1 MKILITGKR
10 GLAAALLNNLQQHSV
25 VLTDQQNYNIR
36 DVKNWASNFCD
47 FDICINCAY
56 DTWHQISVLEEF
68 YSMWHNDPKKII
80 VNVGS
85 TVSSYS
91 RSELS
96 KEHEYSSYRLHK
108 QALELCFNKLVKV
121 AACDI
126 KLVNP
131 GPIDT
136 DLVSHLTCTKMSPA
150 HVAERISWM
159 INQPDIK
166 RLDLW
171 L

>member
-1 MKILITGKR
+1 MKILVTGKR
-10 GLAAALLNNLQQHSV
+10 GLAAALVNSLQQHRV
-25 VLTDQQNYNIR
+25 FLTDQQNYNIQ
-36 DVKNWASNFCD
+36 DVKAWASRFANFD
-47 FDICINCAY
+47 VCINCAH
-56 DTWHQISVLEEF
+56 DSWHQVSVLEEF
-68 YSMWHNDPKKII
+68 YSMWHSDPNKII

-91 RSELS
+91 RTELD
-96 KEHEYSSYRLHK
+96 KEHEYFPYRLHK

-121 AACDI
+121 AKCNI

-131 GPIDT
+131 GPMDT
-136 DLVSHLTCTKMSPA
+136 SMISHLTCTKMTPA
-150 HVAERISWM
+150 HVADRISWL
-159 INQPDIK
+159 INQPDVK

>member
-1 MKILITGKR
+1 MKILITGRR
-10 GLAAALLNNLQQHSV
+10 GLAAALINTLQQHHVFS
-25 VLTDQQNYNIR
+25 TDQQNYNIKN
-36 DVKNWASNFCD
+36 VKNWASEFSE

-56 DTWHQISVLEEF
+56 DSWHQVGVLEQF
-68 YSMWHNDPKKII
+68 YAMWKDNPKKII
-80 VNVGS
+80 VNIGS
-85 TVSSYS
+85 TVSNYS
-91 RSELS
+91 RTELD
-96 KEHEYSSYRLHK
+96 KEYEYSPYRLHK
-108 QALELCFNKLVKV
+108 QALELCFNKLVRV
-121 AACDI
+121 AQCDI

-136 DLVSHLTCTKMSPA
+136 DMISHLNCTKMLPA
-150 HVAERISWM
+150 HVADRISWI

>member
-10 GLAAALLNNLQQHSV
+10 GLSAALINTLTQHHIHS
-25 VLTDQQNYNIR
+25 TDQQNYNIQQ
-36 DVKNWASNFCD
+36 VKDWAAEFVD
-47 FDICINCAY
+47 FDVCINCAY
-56 DTWHQISVLEEF
+56 DSWHQVSVLEEF
-68 YSMWHNDPKKII
+68 NAMWKDDSSKTI
-80 VNVGS
+80 VNIGS
-85 TVSSYS
+85 IVSSYS
-91 RSELS
+91 RTEVD
-96 KEHEYSSYRLHK
+96 KEHEYSPYRLHK
-108 QALELCFNKLVKV
+108 QALELCFNKLVRVSK
-121 AACDI
+121 CNI

-136 DLVSHLTCTKMSPA
+136 SMISHLTCTKMSAA
-150 HVAERISWM
+150 HVAERISWL